1 MRSLLALVLCPLNL
15 CLLAPPSLPGPPARA
30 PPLVYRA
37 HHRHCSRVWS
47 AVSRVRGGG
56 ADDAP
61 RASSSSGGSAD
72 GGSSVPLGAAAA
84 NQDDASAET
93 DRRIQQ
99 LLARTAELDAEKAAA
114 LAELRRLRAANFG
127 PDAPPHAPL
136 HRVHACRDPSWWHPA
151 QVQVCI
157 CMCMCMCACVCA
169 CVCVHVCGRACVH
182 VSRLEGIVAYACLRG
197 TSMRCR

>member
-47 AVSRVRGGG
+47 AVSRVRGG

-136 HRVHACRDPSWWHPA
+136 HHEPSWWHPA